1 MICLDSRA
9 QSLYIVVEMRFWLAG
24 DICGAPLVIY
34 CISSLCTERFD
45 CQNHAIP
52 YALIRRITV
61 ATIEI
66 GHCRTFIYIP
76 MMNSVSRLSLI
87 FSLTTT
93 TNHFPFPHICNKMSI
108 MYGTIIHAINAT
120 SIKPASQSL
129 AHMIWESALH
139 IYLFISVSN
148 QVYYTAYCTPSSAC
162 ILSQIIYTNRSN
174 LIVVSNRTA

>member
-1 MICLDSRA
+1 
-9 QSLYIVVEMRFWLAG
+9 MRLQLAG

-52 YALIRRITV
+52 YALIRQIPV

-76 MMNSVSRLSLI
+76 MMNSVARLSLI

-93 TNHFPFPHICNKMSI
+93 TNHFPFPHICIKNVNYGWYNNTCYYCNQHQTRVAVTRPYDMRISPAHLFVHFCVKSGILHCTLYTLQRMHSI
-108 MYGTIIHAINAT
+108 PNFIH
-120 SIKPASQSL
+120 
-129 AHMIWESALH
+129 
-139 IYLFISVSN
+139 
-148 QVYYTAYCTPSSAC
+148 
-162 ILSQIIYTNRSN
+162 
-174 LIVVSNRTA
+174 

>member
-1 MICLDSRA
+1 MICRVSRA
-9 QSLYIVVEMRFWLAG
+9 QSLHIVVELRFWSAG
-24 DICGAPLVIY
+24 DICGALLVIY

-52 YALIRRITV
+52 YALICRIPV

-76 MMNSVSRLSLI
+76 MMNSVARLSLI

-93 TNHFPFPHICNKMSI
+93 TNHFPFPHICNKTSI
-108 MYGTIIHAINAT
+108 MDGTIIQAINAT

-148 QVYYTAYCTPSSAC
+148 QVYYTAYCTPSSMHS
-162 ILSQIIYTNRSN
+162 IPNFIH
-174 LIVVSNRTA
+174 